1 MKVKISKTIDI
12 GQIPTETRRML
23 DQAKN
28 RLVYGLPE
36 SMNQVAFYSLS
47 SRGEDFFQ
55 TIAKIDLFRQELS
68 TLDESMQE
76 IQNILVGYKQVLM
89 PEPEHSEETEE
100 DYEHT
105 SQNEEG

>member
-89 PEPEHSEETEE
+89 PEPEH
-100 DYEHT
+100 
-105 SQNEEG
+105 